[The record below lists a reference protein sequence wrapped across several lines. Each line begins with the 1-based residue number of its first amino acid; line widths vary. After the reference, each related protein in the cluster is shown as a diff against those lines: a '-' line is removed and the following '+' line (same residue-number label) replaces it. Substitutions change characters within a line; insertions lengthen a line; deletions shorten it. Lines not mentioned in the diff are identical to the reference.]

1 MGKLLS
7 EAERL
12 AIDYI
17 NANKG
22 SAFTRGDIANA
33 KDLPALS
40 QFLLK
45 TAKIFIEEAVGRL
58 ERQGRVYTGGLSENL
73 TFEEEYTATESKIT
87 IGYPIGSKQSEYFE
101 FVDEGVRGFDSGT
114 PNSRFFF
121 KSRRAGSKMA
131 NAIFLWLETS
141 KKLTMKETPRTSKSP
156 YQRRRRKIGKMA
168 NELTKKKSFAYMVAT
183 SIKKKGLK
191 KSGYFTDTVKSVLG
205 SEFAQ
210 GVAKII
216 SAEVQV
222 NITRWQSQ

>member
-1 MGKLLS
+1 MGRLLS

-17 NANKG
+17 NANKDK
-22 SAFTRGDIANA
+22 AFTRGDIASA

-40 QFLLK
+40 KFLLK
-45 TAKIFIEEAVGRL
+45 TATIFIEEAVGRL
-58 ERQGRVYTGGLSENL
+58 ERQGRVNTGGLSENL
-73 TFEEEYTATESKIT
+73 TFEEEYTQSESKIT
-87 IGYPIGSKQSEYFE
+87 IGYPIGSPQLDYFE

-121 KSRRAGSKMA
+121 KSRRAGKKMA
-131 NAIFLWLETS
+131 NAIFLWMQSS
-141 KKLTMKETPRTSKSP
+141 KKLTIRETPRTTKSP

-168 NELTKKKSFAYMVAT
+168 NKLKKQKSFAYMVAS

-191 KSGYFTDTVKSVLG
+191 RSGYFSDTIKSVLG

-210 GVAKII
+210 GVAKIV